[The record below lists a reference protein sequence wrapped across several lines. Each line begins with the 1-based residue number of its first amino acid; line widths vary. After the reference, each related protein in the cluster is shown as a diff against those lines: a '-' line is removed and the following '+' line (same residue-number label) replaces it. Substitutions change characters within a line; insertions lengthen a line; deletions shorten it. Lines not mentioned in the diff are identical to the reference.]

1 MTDPRNTDPRRQ
13 DVQFSKPVRH
23 REEGA
28 DRMWGWVA
36 GLAVVVLLAFI
47 VIVGWNAGGPETASN
62 APQQNAPAATTTG
75 QSLTTPPAQSPAPD
89 QSTPKAERTVL
100 PAPSP
105 TPAPNKGT
113 Q

>member
-1 MTDPRNTDPRRQ
+1 MIDPRNTDPRRQ

-47 VIVGWNAGGPETASN
+47 LIVGWNAGGPETASN
-62 APQQNAPAATTTG
+62 APRQNAPAATTTG
-75 QSLTTPPAQSPAPD
+75 QGSATPPAQSPAPG
-89 QSTPKAERTVL
+89 QSTPKAPT
-100 PAPSP
+100 SP
-105 TPAPNKGT
+105 TPAPDKGT